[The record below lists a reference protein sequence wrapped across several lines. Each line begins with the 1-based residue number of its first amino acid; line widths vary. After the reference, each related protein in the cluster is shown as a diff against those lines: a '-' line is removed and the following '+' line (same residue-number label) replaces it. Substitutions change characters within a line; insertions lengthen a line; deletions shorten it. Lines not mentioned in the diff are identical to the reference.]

1 MAEEEKK
8 DPTEEEKKNESKKEL
23 TEDELL
29 TEKKKKMLGIAIGL
43 SALLILLMIGGYFLF
58 IKDDEVPL
66 GDGVGKAITSSAS
79 TGEVKLSS
87 DKSEVS
93 TSSVEDSK
101 IGSAGAKESETEHT
115 HTRGEWKVVK
125 EATCSEEGIEE
136 EICPDCNEKLDERK
150 IPTTPHKWVDVTEVV
165 HHDAV
170 TEERWVQDRE
180 AYDEEV
186 VDVSAY
192 TEEKYNCY
200 CGASFSTP
208 DGVEAHFSD
217 PNREGDHFLTEPIP
231 EIINHPAQTHTE
243 HHDAQGHM
251 ETFTVQEAYDET
263 VVTGQQCSVCGAKK

>member
-8 DPTEEEKKNESKKEL
+8 DPTEEEKKNENKKEL

-66 GDGVGKAITSSAS
+66 GEGVGAAITSSAS

-87 DKSEVS
+87 DKSEV
-93 TSSVEDSK
+93 TTTSVEEPK
-101 IGSAGAKESETEHT
+101 TEQKPAHE
-115 HTRGEWKVVK
+115 HTRGEWVVIK
-125 EATCSEEGIEE
+125 EATCTEEGIEK
-136 EICPDCNEKLDERK
+136 EICPDCKDELDERK
-150 IPTTPHKWVDVTEVV
+150 IAVIPHKWRDVTQVV

-180 AYDEEV
+180 AYDEEQLV
-186 VDVSAY
+186 RAAWS
-192 TEEKYNCY
+192 EEGLGDYYRCMACEAEFY
-200 CGASFSTP
+200 DDASRQAHQYSTDHP
-208 DGVEAHFSD
+208 DYWTD
-217 PNREGDHFLTEPIP
+217 KIP
-231 EIINHPAQTHTE
+231 VTINHPAEYETI
-243 HHDAQGHM
+243 HHEAQGHM

-263 VVTGQQCSVCGAKK
+263 VVTGQQCSICGAKK

>member
-1 MAEEEKK
+1 MADEEKK
-8 DPTEEEKKNESKKEL
+8 ELTEETTAETTKEGTKEL

-29 TEKKKKMLGIAIGL
+29 AEKKKKMMIIIIGL
-43 SALLILLMIGGYFLF
+43 VALLILLMIGGYFLF

-66 GDGVGKAITSSAS
+66 GEGVGAAITSSAS

-87 DKSEVS
+87 DKSEV
-93 TSSVEDSK
+93 TTASVEEPK
-101 IGSAGAKESETEHT
+101 TEPGEVKEPEHT
-115 HTRGEWKVVK
+115 HIRGEWKVVK
-125 EATCSEEGIEE
+125 EATCSEEGVEE

-180 AYDEEV
+180 EYDETI
-186 VDVSAY
+186 VDRAA
-192 TEEKYNCY
+192 TEEGWECESCHSRWPNDQE
-200 CGASFSTP
+200 A
-208 DGVEAHFSD
+208 EAHQHVC
-217 PNREGDHFLTEPIP
+217 PATEEFAYNIRRI
-231 EIINHPAQTHTE
+231 EASPAQTHVE

-263 VVTGQQCSVCGAKK
+263 VVTGQRCSECGARK

>member
-66 GDGVGKAITSSAS
+66 AGGGDSTPSNTSSTEISS
-79 TGEVKLSS
+79 TKTES
-87 DKSEVS
+87 D
-93 TSSVEDSK
+93 SVATAEPK
-101 IGSAGAKESETEHT
+101 TAPEPVHE
-115 HTRGEWKVVK
+115 HTRGEWVVAK
-125 EATCSEEGIEE
+125 EATCSEKGTEQ
-136 EICPDCNEKLDERK
+136 EICPECEEVLDERE
-150 IPTTPHKWVDVTEVV
+150 IPTTAHKWVDVTEVV
-165 HHDAV
+165 QHDAV

-186 VDVSAY
+186 TDVAAY
-192 TEEKYNCY
+192 TTEEYKCH
-200 CGASFSTP
+200 CGNSYSSP
-208 DGVEAHFSD
+208 DGLENHLDD
-217 PNREGDHFLTEPIP
+217 PNKGAGDHFPEEPLP
-231 EIINHPAQTHTE
+231 IITQHPAQTHIE

-251 ETFTVQEAYDET
+251 ETVTVQEAYDET
-263 VVTGQQCSVCGAKK
+263 VVTGQRCSECGARK